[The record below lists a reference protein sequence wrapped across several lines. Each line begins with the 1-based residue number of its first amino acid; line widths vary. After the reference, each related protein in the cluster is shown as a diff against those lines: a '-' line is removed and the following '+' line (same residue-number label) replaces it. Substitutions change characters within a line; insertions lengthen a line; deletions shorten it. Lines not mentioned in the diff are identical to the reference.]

1 MTKLKKTLT
10 IRLTDKQ
17 IFKLNQISDEL
28 GLNPSEVIRKFIEN
42 YRVKKQT
49 RFKNQNQE
57 NLDKNE
63 IRESESFDNKSD
75 ENKLQSDLKSDI
87 LQNLQ
92 KLQQLRSIK
101 IKNGTLVRPEDEN

>member
-28 GLNPSEVIRKFIEN
+28 GLNPSEIIRKFIEN

-57 NLDKNE
+57 NWDKNV

-75 ENKLQSDLKSDI
+75 EDKLQSDLKSDI